1 MKPDNSS
8 PACTPQV
15 VSSPRPSWLFGEGNL
30 SCYPFPPQQVTTSH
44 GLFVVLLLLLAVSVI
59 RKMLQKVE
67 FTASHYLCLIRYNTS
82 IQPEDGNN
90 E

>member
-8 PACTPQV
+8 PACTPPACTPQV

-59 RKMLQKVE
+59 RKMLQKV
-67 FTASHYLCLIRYNTS
+67 ACLIRYNTS